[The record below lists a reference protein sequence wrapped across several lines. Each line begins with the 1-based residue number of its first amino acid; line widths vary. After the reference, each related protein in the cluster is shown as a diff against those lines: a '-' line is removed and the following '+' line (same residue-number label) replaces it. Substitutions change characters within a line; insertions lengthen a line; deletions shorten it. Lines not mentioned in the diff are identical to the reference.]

1 MINLGIMGYGNLG
14 KGAEIAINGADD
26 LKCVGIFTR
35 RSPNSI
41 KTLFNTPVFSQDEC
55 LKMRQ
60 NIDVMIL
67 CGGSAN
73 DLMEQSPKFVQN
85 FNIVDSF
92 DTHAKAFLHYKNVN
106 KIAKNAGKIGV
117 VCIGWDPGLF
127 SLNRLIMQN
136 SLPNG
141 KDYTFWG
148 KGVSQGHSDAI
159 RRIKGVADAIQYT
172 IPIQATINSIKD
184 GKFSDFSAREKHRRE
199 CFVVLKNDC
208 ENERKRVENA
218 IKTMPNYFDEYDT
231 TIHFISQKE
240 LNENHSSLPHGG
252 FVIRTGNT
260 QSNNGINSHIMEFNL
275 KLDSNPEFTASV
287 LVAYAR
293 AAYRL
298 EKMGQS
304 GARTIFEIPAYLA
317 SKNDLETLI
326 NTML

>member
-1 MINLGIMGYGNLG
+1 MINLGIVGYGNLG
-14 KGAEIAINGADD
+14 KGAEIAINAADD

-35 RSPNSI
+35 REPNSI

-55 LKMRQ
+55 IKMKE
-60 NIDVMIL
+60 NIDVLVL

-73 DLMEQSPKFVQN
+73 DLMTQSPEFVQN

-92 DTHAKAFLHYKNVN
+92 DTHAKALQHYQNVDN
-106 KIAKNAGKIGV
+106 AAKKAGKIGI
-117 VCIGWDPGLF
+117 VCVGWDPGLF

-159 RRIKGVADAIQYT
+159 RRIKGVADARQYT
-172 IPIQATINSIKD
+172 IPKQNALND
-184 GKFSDFSAREKHRRE
+184 VRNAKFRDFSVREKHSRE

-208 ENERKRVENA
+208 QDERERVENE

-231 TIHFISQKE
+231 QVHFISQNE
-240 LNENHSSLPHGG
+240 LDKNHSTLPHGG
-252 FVIRTGNT
+252 FVIRGGNT
-260 QSNNGINSHIMEFNL
+260 NSKENTNSHIMEFSL

-287 LVAYAR
+287 LISYAR
-293 AAYRL
+293 AAYKL

-304 GARTIFEIPAYLA
+304 GARTIFEIPPYLA
-317 SKNDLETLI
+317 SKNDLQTLI
-326 NTML
+326 KTML